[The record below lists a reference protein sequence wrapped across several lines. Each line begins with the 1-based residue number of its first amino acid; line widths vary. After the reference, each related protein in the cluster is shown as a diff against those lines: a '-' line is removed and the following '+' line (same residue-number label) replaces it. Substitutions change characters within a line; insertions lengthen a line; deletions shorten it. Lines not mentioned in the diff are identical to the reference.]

1 VIPNAR
7 VAVEAV
13 ARALGSLNNDVTFV
27 GGIITGLLVTDPAAP
42 PARLTTDI
50 DVFASVATY
59 ADAVQLADRLRDLG
73 FTEDSREGAPMCRW
87 LISGIEVDVMSSQ
100 PVPGM
105 PSNRWFAGAAVAA
118 QTIAITT
125 ELSVRVITAPY
136 FIATKLDA
144 FDDGRRGDLSSSHD
158 IEDIIAVVDGRAT
171 IEAEIRA
178 APASVATFLRER
190 FRSLLADPD
199 FIDAVAGHLPGDSAS
214 QARLPLVLARL
225 RAIEVG

>member
-1 VIPNAR
+1 
-7 VAVEAV
+7 
-13 ARALGSLNNDVTFV
+13 VTFV
-27 GGIITGLLVTDPAAP
+27 GGIVAGLLVTDPAAP
-42 PARLTTDI
+42 PARLTADI
-50 DVFASVATY
+50 DIFANVATY
-59 ADAVQLADRLRDLG
+59 ADAVQLADQLRDLG
-73 FTEDSREGAPMCRW
+73 FREDSSEGAPMCRW
-87 LISGIEVDVMSSQ
+87 LMSGIKVDVMSSE

-105 PSNRWFAGAAVAA
+105 PSNRWYVGAAAAA
-118 QTIAITT
+118 QTIAITD

-171 IEAEIRA
+171 IEAEVRA
-178 APASVATFLRER
+178 APASVAAFLRDR
-190 FRSLLADPD
+190 IRSLLADPD

-225 RAIEVG
+225 RAIAGA